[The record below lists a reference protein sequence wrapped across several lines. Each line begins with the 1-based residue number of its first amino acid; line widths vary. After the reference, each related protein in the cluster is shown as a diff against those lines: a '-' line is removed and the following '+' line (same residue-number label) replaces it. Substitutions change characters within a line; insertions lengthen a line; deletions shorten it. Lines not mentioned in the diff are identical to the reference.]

1 MELPD
6 PMARFA
12 GLTPVVNHLKQAVVA
27 ESGRRGVGRIAVGAA
42 DHSHRQPIQLASN
55 QTSVAMSIDVLVGD
69 LLLGRGMVAAMT
81 GVDQLIAKVLVI
93 FVAAGHHD
101 GVGTFTAVAG
111 GSAHRGPVH
120 QCFAEGGP
128 RGKGCA
134 NRIARDLT
142 EELRHEIP
150 SWSVVVFSCTASLI
164 IADLTPAAIIGAPP
178 AVAPIVPSACPN
190 QRSQAVTSDQPWFAE
205 IGPDLAIRR

>member
-1 MELPD
+1 
-6 PMARFA
+6 MARFA

-111 GSAHRGPVH
+111 GSAHRG
-120 QCFAEGGP
+120 
-128 RGKGCA
+128 R
-134 NRIARDLT
+134 
-142 EELRHEIP
+142 
-150 SWSVVVFSCTASLI
+150 CTSASLR
-164 IADLTPAAIIGAPP
+164 AAREAKVVPTGSPGTSPKNFATRFLPGRSSSSRALPA
-178 AVAPIVPSACPN
+178 
-190 QRSQAVTSDQPWFAE
+190 
-205 IGPDLAIRR
+205 